1 MTSVNV
7 RKRLNT
13 IISGDLN
20 FHSESSSYTTHTIHA
35 FAAKFPPQLPRTFIE
50 QLTHPGDT
58 VLDPMMGSGTTVL
71 EAALLGR
78 RAIGVDLDPLALR
91 VSRVKTRAVDHE
103 QLRAAGDAVIASA
116 SALLRGR
123 AALTTEIEHRF
134 DPATRDFL
142 DYWFSRETQHELLAL
157 LMGIED
163 EPDTDLREVLEVVFS
178 SIIITKSGGV
188 SLARDLAH
196 TRPHRVA
203 SKTMRSAIEQFEIR
217 LWKSLTAL
225 LALPDDL
232 LPVALHHADARELPI
247 GDESVDLVITSPPYA
262 NAIDYMRAH
271 KFSLV
276 WFGEPISSLSE
287 LRATY
292 IGSENSRGAIADDL
306 LAGATRCVSELA
318 HRDPRKARV
327 LQKYLVEMRAALAE
341 MFRVLR
347 AGAAAGIV
355 VGPSTMR
362 GIRVQTQEHLAE
374 ISEQLGFDVVG
385 IGRRTL
391 DRDRRMMP
399 ARWGNAATNGIEQR
413 MHEEFVIGLV
423 KPA

>member
-1 MTSVNV
+1 MTSANV
-7 RKRLNT
+7 RAHLNT
-13 IISGDLN
+13 LINGDLD
-20 FHSESSSYTTHTIHA
+20 FHNESSSYTTHTIHA

-71 EAALLGR
+71 EATLLGR
-78 RAIGVDLDPLALR
+78 RAIGVDLDPLAVR
-91 VSRVKTRAVDHE
+91 VSRVKTRAVDQE
-103 QLRAAGDAVIASA
+103 RLRTAGDSVVASA
-116 SALLRGR
+116 AVLLMDW
-123 AALTTEIEHRF
+123 AALTTEFERRF

-142 DYWFSRETQHELLAL
+142 DYWFTPETQHELLAL
-157 LMGIED
+157 LSSIEA
-163 EPDTDLREVLEVVFS
+163 EPHTDIREVLEVVFS

-203 SKTMRSAIEQFEIR
+203 SKMVRSAIEQFKIR
-217 LWKSLTAL
+217 LRKSLTAL
-225 LALPDDL
+225 LALPDDE
-232 LPVALHHADARELPI
+232 LPVELHRADARQLPLD
-247 GDESVDLVITSPPYA
+247 DESVDLVITSPPYA

-271 KFSLV
+271 KFSLA
-276 WFGEPISSLSE
+276 WLGEPINALSE
-287 LRATY
+287 LRSTY

-306 LAGATRCVSELA
+306 PARAARCVAELA
-318 HRDPRKARV
+318 QRDPRKARV

-341 MFRVLR
+341 IHRVLR
-347 AGAAAGIV
+347 AGTAAGIV

-362 GIRVQTQEHLAE
+362 GIRVQTQQHLAE
-374 ISEQLGFDVVG
+374 ISQHLGFDVVG
-385 IGRRTL
+385 IGKRAL

-399 ARWGNAATNGIEQR
+399 ARWGNSTMNGIERR
-413 MHEEFVIGLV
+413 MHEEFVLGLV

>member
-1 MTSVNV
+1 MGIE
-7 RKRLNT
+7 RQRLQA
-13 IISGDLN
+13 ILCSDLD
-20 FHSESSSYTTHTIHA
+20 FHNESSSYTTHTIHA
-35 FAAKFPPQLPRTFIE
+35 FAAKFPPQLPRTFIR
-50 QLTHPGDT
+50 QLTRPGAT

-78 RAIGVDLDPLALR
+78 RAIGVDLDPLAVR
-91 VSRVKTRAVDHE
+91 VSRVKTRCVDPDR
-103 QLRAAGDAVIASA
+103 LRTAGELVIANA
-116 SALLRGR
+116 SALLRDR
-123 AALTTEIEHRF
+123 AALTTEIERRF

-142 DYWFSRETQHELLAL
+142 DFWFTPEAQYELLAL
-157 LMGIED
+157 LLSIEN
-163 EPDTDLREVLEVVFS
+163 EPDTDGREVLEVVFS

-188 SLARDLAH
+188 SRARDLAH
-196 TRPHRVA
+196 TRPHRVEG
-203 SKTMRSAIEQFEIR
+203 KTTRSAIAQFTIR
-217 LWKSLTAL
+217 LRKSIAAL
-225 LALPDDL
+225 LALPADT
-232 LPVALHHADARELPI
+232 LPVELHHADARELPLD
-247 GDESVDLVITSPPYA
+247 DESVDLVITSPPYA

-271 KFSLV
+271 KFSLA
-276 WFGEPISSLSE
+276 WLGEPISALSA
-287 LRATY
+287 LRASY
-292 IGSENSRGAIADDL
+292 IGAENSRGTIADDL
-306 LAGATRCVSELA
+306 PAGAARCISELA
-318 HRDPRKARV
+318 QRDRRKARV

-374 ISEQLGFDVVG
+374 ISAQLGFDVVG
-385 IGRRTL
+385 IGRRSL

-399 ARWGNAATNGIEQR
+399 ARWGNPTTNGIEQR